1 MCVIFGRRRGLRTS
15 LETIQHSRL
24 RGSGVVSAYVQAF
37 GLKAL
42 AHAQAWTQR
51 PVLRPGSPHKLGGEP
66 VSDQSHGLGKA
77 DVHGGGLHDLYR
89 MYTGWLTAR
98 LRKRFGDETEDLVQE
113 AWLRAAAYSRRGV
126 ISHPKALLMTIVD
139 NLAIDR
145 ARRGN
150 PKPLLSTDRIST
162 ETPSDLPPQADALL
176 LKQIILGMP
185 PKLQEVFVLSRF
197 VHLEY
202 QEISARLN
210 IPVTTV
216 QWRMTQALA
225 YCAAQLRL

>member
-1 MCVIFGRRRGLRTS
+1 MDSTPGASAGLASQT
-15 LETIQHSRL
+15 
-24 RGSGVVSAYVQAF
+24 
-37 GLKAL
+37 
-42 AHAQAWTQR
+42 
-51 PVLRPGSPHKLGGEP
+51 GGEP
-66 VSDQSHGLGKA
+66 VSDQSHGLGKS
-77 DVHGGGLHDLYR
+77 DIHSGGLHDLYR
-89 MYTGWLTAR
+89 IYTGWLTAR

-126 ISHPKALLMTIVD
+126 IRHPKALLMTIVD

-145 ARRGN
+145 ARRLN
-150 PKPLLSTDRIST
+150 PKPLSSTDHVRT
-162 ETPSDLPPQADALL
+162 EPPIDLPPQADALL